1 MDEFPRA
8 YVVLKEQAKGRIT
21 EEELVAWIGERVAR
35 HKRLTGGIVFVQQIP
50 KNPTG
55 KIQRKVLKQWT
66 REDSLSTSR
75 ARL

>member
-1 MDEFPRA
+1 MNEFPRA
-8 YVVLKEQAKGRIT
+8 YVVLKEQAKGKIT
-21 EEELVAWIGERVAR
+21 EGELVSWIGERVAK

-66 REDSLSTSR
+66 REDSLSPSR
-75 ARL
+75 PRL